1 MPFVLR
7 PCHRFLMQCLWIG
20 GSLLLACDPI
30 HAGLCTPPT
39 VQKEN
44 PYHFLLSFAAAIVLE
59 LTLIRKGGQSVKEL
73 SRSKYRDTEPRYF
86 FYTLTNHESRE
97 G

>member
-7 PCHRFLMQCLWIG
+7 PCRRFLVQCLWIG

-30 HAGLCTPPT
+30 HAGLCMPPT

-44 PYHFLLSFAAAIVLE
+44 PYHFLLSFADAIVLE
-59 LTLIRKGGQSVKEL
+59 LTPIRKRGQPLKEE
-73 SRSKYRDTEPRYF
+73 RR
-86 FYTLTNHESRE
+86 
-97 G
+97 